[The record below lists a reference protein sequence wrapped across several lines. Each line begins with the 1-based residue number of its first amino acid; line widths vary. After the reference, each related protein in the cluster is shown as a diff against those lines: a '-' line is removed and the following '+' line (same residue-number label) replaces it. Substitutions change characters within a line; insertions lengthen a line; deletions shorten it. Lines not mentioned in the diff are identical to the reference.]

1 MENEKSDVFLLS
13 FFFTGVRPYK
23 CEDCGKC
30 YRRSWGLKVHRYRHT
45 GVKRFEC
52 DLCKSRFSVKT
63 KLAKHIYG
71 HIGEKPYKCDFCGRQ
86 YGERYQ
92 LKAHKCGNPSKTRI
106 DRSFAD
112 SITQI
117 VFFHPKSTNISFD
130 SSTKSR
136 WYSFCLT
143 TYSYSRQNGILVFI
157 QRIITQET
165 CCRFYPTVRERELS
179 RRISPIIKKKVN
191 WLIADGS
198 VRYFRHVERRNKM
211 CVHVCVCVCLCI

>member
-1 MENEKSDVFLLS
+1 MKGRNFISSQMLLALRVKTELNVKPKKPS
-13 FFFTGVRPYK
+13 IEYSIYFAGVRPYK

-71 HIGEKPYKCDFCGRQ
+71 HIGEKPYKCDYCGRQ

-92 LKAHKCGNPSKTRI
+92 LKAHKCGNPAKTKI
-106 DRSFAD
+106 NRSYSD

-117 VFFHPKSTNISFD
+117 VFFRPKSTSSSFD
-130 SSTKSR
+130 LDTKIR
-136 WYSFCLT
+136 
-143 TYSYSRQNGILVFI
+143 
-157 QRIITQET
+157 
-165 CCRFYPTVRERELS
+165 
-179 RRISPIIKKKVN
+179 
-191 WLIADGS
+191 
-198 VRYFRHVERRNKM
+198 
-211 CVHVCVCVCLCI
+211 

>member
-1 MENEKSDVFLLS
+1 MNNDAFFEIFFLKRIINREKRMDVNILPVFFLNWKIKNKKSRVSSL
-13 FFFTGVRPYK
+13 FFFLSVTGVRPYK

-136 WYSFCLT
+136 WYSFCT
-143 TYSYSRQNGILVFI
+143 TTLLGV
-157 QRIITQET
+157 
-165 CCRFYPTVRERELS
+165 
-179 RRISPIIKKKVN
+179 
-191 WLIADGS
+191 
-198 VRYFRHVERRNKM
+198 
-211 CVHVCVCVCLCI
+211 